1 LNSSRTG
8 YVDLH
13 NAVHTSISHTETDRN
28 RSHVEIIEYVYYA
41 YFKDHIYAKVLFT
54 LLLDKVMNEYVP
66 TLWKL
71 LIQEKHIKS

>member
-1 LNSSRTG
+1 MQCIPVFRTH
-8 YVDLH
+8 DQR
-13 NAVHTSISHTETDRN
+13 DRN
-28 RSHVEIIEYVYYA
+28 RSHVEILEYVYYA